1 MSDSARTA
9 NLISPVD
16 LRAALAAGQDVVLL
30 DVRHNP
36 VTDTADA
43 QAFRAGHLPGA
54 QFVGVDEALAGTS
67 TGVNGARPLPEPD
80 GLEKRIRGWGLY
92 TGTPV
97 VVYGATRSPAPARAW
112 WVLRW
117 AGVESVR
124 LLDGGLDGWTRHGGV
139 LSTAETACP
148 ETGFVIRSG
157 GLPVIEASEV
167 PDVAARGEL
176 LDARPATKFAGSA
189 DPGVGHI
196 PGARNVPL
204 TELFDAAGYLKDEA
218 ELRAVFGIRG
228 IAGGSSPAT
237 YCGSGVAAALEV
249 LALALLD
256 IPARLYV
263 GSLSEW
269 TADPARRLDR

>member
-43 QAFRAGHLPGA
+43 QAFRVGHLPGA

-80 GLEKRIRGWGLY
+80 VLEKRIRGWGID

-139 LSTAETACP
+139 LSTAETARP

-176 LDARPATKFAGSA
+176 LDARPAMKFAGSA

-204 TELFDAAGYLKDEA
+204 TELFNAAGYLKDDA

-269 TADPARRLDR
+269 AADPARRLDR

>member
-1 MSDSARTA
+1 MSDAARAA

-16 LRAALAAGQDVVLL
+16 LSAALAAGQDVALL
-30 DVRHNP
+30 DVRHNSA
-36 VTDTADA
+36 TDSADPE
-43 QAFRAGHLPGA
+43 AFRAGHLPGA
-54 QFVGVDEALAGTS
+54 QFVGIDEALAGIS
-67 TGVNGARPLPEPD
+67 TGGNGARPLPEPEV
-80 GLEKRIRGWGLY
+80 LEKRIRGWGID

-124 LLDGGLDGWTRHGGV
+124 LLDGGLDGWTRHGGS
-139 LSTAETACP
+139 LSTAETARP
-148 ETGFVIRSG
+148 ETGFVIRPG
-157 GLPVIEASEV
+157 GLPTIDASDV
-167 PDVAARGEL
+167 PDVAGRGEL
-176 LDARPATKFAGSA
+176 LDARPAVKFSGST
-189 DPGVGHI
+189 DPGTGHI

-204 TELFDAAGYLKDEA
+204 TELFDVAGDLKDDA
-218 ELRAVFGIRG
+218 ELRAVFGARG
-228 IAGGSSPAT
+228 ITAGSAPAT

-249 LALALLD
+249 LGLALLD